1 MRFTA
6 IDLELNQPSN
16 RIIQIG
22 ACAVDTDQGI
32 ISNFSIYVDPEEEMG
47 WKHVL
52 NTGQTLEQLLPDN
65 FIENWTTSSY
75 LSKEAMELFWKWHKA
90 QQCGKKFIQWG
101 RGDMKLLI
109 EESQGCGYPSHT
121 KVFDA
126 KMAYKF
132 IWQPGA
138 RLEKLSALSKACE
151 NLQVPRPNPAHD
163 ALEDAK
169 ATARVF
175 LEMFKQVEAL
185 GELQNKLG
193 GR

>member
-22 ACAVDTDQGI
+22 ACTVDTDQGI
-32 ISNFSIYVDPEEEMG
+32 LSNFSIYVDPEEEMG
-47 WKHVL
+47 WNHVL
-52 NTGQTLEQLLPDN
+52 NTGQTLQELLPLGFVSEWKKN
-65 FIENWTTSSY
+65 SF
-75 LSKEAMELFWKWHKA
+75 LSKEAMTMFWDWHKQ

-101 RGDMKLLI
+101 RGDMRLLLG
-109 EESQGCGYPSHT
+109 ESQGCGYPSHT
-121 KVFDA
+121 KTFDA

-138 RLEKLSALSKACE
+138 RLEKQSSLEKACE
-151 NLQVPRPNPAHD
+151 NLQVAGPRRAHC
-163 ALEDAK
+163 ALEDAR

-175 LEMFKQVEAL
+175 LKMFKQVEAL
-185 GELQNKLG
+185 KVFQDKLK
-193 GR
+193 